1 VEAASCAVPS
11 VAGRSGG
18 SHEAVVDGETGFVVD
33 PHDAASVRA
42 VLERLLGDGTLR
54 TRLGQAA
61 RARALDEL
69 TYDRQVARLLPL
81 TRGDLDA
88 LTPVLDA

>member
-1 VEAASCAVPS
+1 
-11 VAGRSGG
+11 
-18 SHEAVVDGETGFVVD
+18 
-33 PHDAASVRA
+33 VRA
-42 VLERLLGDGTLR
+42 ALERLLGDGTLR